1 MAKKRDAHVVPHQEG
16 WAAKREGAS
25 RAGSVHSTQKDAI
38 GAATKTAK
46 REHTEV
52 VIHNRHGR
60 IRDSDSYGRDPDL
73 PASTGPG

>member
-1 MAKKRDAHVVPHQEG
+1 MAKKRDVHVVPHKEG

-38 GAATKTAK
+38 GPATKTAK

-60 IRDSDSYGRDPDL
+60 IRDSDSYGRDPIPPRDRKH
-73 PASTGPG
+73 

>member
-1 MAKKRDAHVVPHQEG
+1 MAKKRDVHVGPHKEG

-46 REHTEV
+46 REHTEEGPAASGR
-52 VIHNRHGR
+52 NR
-60 IRDSDSYGRDPDL
+60 
-73 PASTGPG
+73 A

>member
-1 MAKKRDAHVVPHQEG
+1 MAKKSDVHVVPHQEG

-46 REHTEV
+46 RERTEV
-52 VIHNRHGR
+52 VIHDRKGK
-60 IRDSDSYGRDPDL
+60 IRDSDSYGRDPFPPRDRKH
-73 PASTGPG
+73 